1 MAKKRGNEGRE
12 KKREERKGKKRKE
25 KKKKSK
31 NQGARE
37 NSRSAAH
44 FPLTLLMKIFIPY
57 PLTFSP

>member
-1 MAKKRGNEGRE
+1 MKEE

-25 KKKKSK
+25 KKKSK